1 MFEKKRIMILINISI
16 HTEMD
21 ASKHLAKWREE
32 IVTQMY
38 KWQLPQN
45 RLSFWKQKWATNWA
59 KEEPGH
65 KVKNRDTEYSFPKLA
80 TISPVKNWITSMIT
94 FPPVDNEQPWAWQRK
109 ATHPSSLAANLS
121 CYKHTFST
129 LKTSVGLLWINPRGG
144 PNVRDKRDPSHLRV
158 TCHLYSFTWPRA

>member
-1 MFEKKRIMILINISI
+1 MT
-16 HTEMD
+16 H
-21 ASKHLAKWREE
+21 
-32 IVTQMY
+32 MY

-45 RLSFWKQKWATNWA
+45 RLSGFWKQKWATNWA

-80 TISPVKNWITSMIT
+80 TISPVKNWITPMIT

-129 LKTSVGLLWINPRGG
+129 LKTSVSVLWINPRGQRQER
-144 PNVRDKRDPSHLRV
+144 PFTSQCDLSFILIHLAKSLV
-158 TCHLYSFTWPRA
+158 SLKDEMPIK